1 MRLLKKVVAVGMA
14 STMVFSMAGCG
25 SKTAETPTT
34 AAPAET
40 EENIV
45 VAAAEINMENITEI
59 TVRRETQTDNTNTQ
73 ADTVL
78 PETVAEEFK
87 NNMISGHQRLQE
99 VRAKIAARKNRTEH
113 NPQTAAHYKALIR
126 SMRTRPARQRLNF
139 SAERM
144 MLLQAMQRC

>member
-1 MRLLKKVVAVGMA
+1 M
-14 STMVFSMAGCG
+14 
-25 SKTAETPTT
+25 
-34 AAPAET
+34 T
-40 EENIV
+40 EENI
-45 VAAAEINMENITEI
+45 VAAAEINMENITET
-59 TVRRETQTDNTNTQ
+59 TVRPETQTENTNTQ

-99 VRAKIAARKNRTEH
+99 VRAKIAARKNSTED
-113 NPQTAAHYKALIR
+113 NPQTAADDIALIR
-126 SMRTRPARQRLNF
+126 SLRTRPARQTVIRRPQNF